1 MPLRGAPR
9 GSRLGRRPPFNN
21 FFQIFIR
28 TALDNMPR
36 RLTSRPA
43 RGFPAQGLASSR
55 TATRASFPT
64 LDSLNSVVV
73 RESGRSINP
82 QQLARNASLGA
93 AGVPAFAGAKNGTNS
108 QSCSARSDFDRL
120 KSHIGVVAELVPAT
134 PNRKAQS
141 KNNRGAGTSPATTR
155 GRDQVLQRD
164 RNPLSAQ
171 RHYWRASGH
180 S

>member
-43 RGFPAQGLASSR
+43 RGFPAQRLASSR

-141 KNNRGAGTSPATTR
+141 NNNRG
-155 GRDQVLQRD
+155 GRDKPGHDARE
-164 RNPLSAQ
+164 RSSA
-171 RHYWRASGH
+171 ST
-180 S
+180 